1 MFECFDVEKYKGFK
15 WSDLHNQESDA
26 YVPLLNDFKGELEGQ
41 SSLSGR
47 DMPRLMME
55 YLLDEFD
62 FYKVIGIDSK
72 RNNSNLKL

>member
-1 MFECFDVEKYKGFK
+1 
-15 WSDLHNQESDA
+15 
-26 YVPLLNDFKGELEGQ
+26 LNDFKGELEGR

>member
-1 MFECFDVEKYKGFK
+1 M
-15 WSDLHNQESDA
+15 
-26 YVPLLNDFKGELEGQ
+26 NDFKGELEGQ